1 MKARN
6 DLGVPKARRSLPG
19 RIPGDGMKYALLIAI
34 MCGCEGLT
42 TPPQPAISV
51 LKRMPEG
58 CFALMTPAT
67 PPADALNLY
76 GTCSYQADATLMA
89 NVDEAVVV
97 IDYGPDVEFDA
108 TSAVPPPVV
117 TVTIDGAPAD
127 VPVTVGDVQRVGSR
141 AFFEAT
147 LRAPGQL
154 SSDVRIAASVNAG
167 FAASVDQPF
176 AVIAPPVGLSFAECP
191 DPASCELAGA
201 VGNAHLVIDIPG
213 DLSQGVVI
221 HSQINGIEEAQPLDA
236 SVTPPE
242 TTVAIPVPAAPDGS
256 TWTLS
261 AHLGTAAAPSVSA
274 TIIAPLITAQLSCAP
289 SCSLATG
296 NPVGLE
302 IDAPKG
308 IAATQALVT
317 TRLNGVPQL
326 VAEPVALVP
335 DPGGSATGLLA
346 LTVPGRGTWTIDV
359 TVAGYAA
366 PAIVQ
371 SIP

>member
-1 MKARN
+1 MN
-6 DLGVPKARRSLPG
+6 
-19 RIPGDGMKYALLIAI
+19 KYALLIAI
-34 MCGCEGLT
+34 LCGCEGLT
-42 TPPQPAISV
+42 TPPQPALSV

-58 CFALMTPAT
+58 CFALMTPDA
-67 PPADALNLY
+67 PPADALHLY
-76 GTCSYQADATLMA
+76 GLCSYQADATLMA

-108 TSAVPPPVV
+108 TTAVPPPVV
-117 TVTIDGAPAD
+117 TVTIDGAPAS
-127 VPVTVGDVQRVGSR
+127 VPVTVGEVQRAGSR

-147 LRAPGQL
+147 LRAPAQL
-154 SSDVRIAASVNAG
+154 SSDVRISASVNAG
-167 FAASVDQPF
+167 FAASVEQPF
-176 AVIAPPVGLSFAECP
+176 AIVAPPVGLSLAECP

-201 VGNAHLVIDIPG
+201 VGDAHLVVDIPG
-213 DLSQGVVI
+213 ELAQTVVI
-221 HSQINGIEEAQPLDA
+221 HSQIDGIEDAQPFEA
-236 SVTPPE
+236 RVTPPE
-242 TTVAIPVPAAPDGS
+242 TTVAIPVPAAPDGA
-256 TWTLS
+256 TWILS
-261 AHLGTAAAPSVSA
+261 AHLGSAAAPSVSA
-274 TIIAPLITAQLSCAP
+274 TIIAPVITAQLSCA
-289 SCSLATG
+289 STCSLVAG

-308 IAATQALVT
+308 IAAAQALVT

-326 VAEPVALVP
+326 VAEPVTLVP

-346 LTVPGRGTWTIDV
+346 LTVPGHGTWTIDV

>member
-1 MKARN
+1 
-6 DLGVPKARRSLPG
+6 
-19 RIPGDGMKYALLIAI
+19 
-34 MCGCEGLT
+34 
-42 TPPQPAISV
+42 
-51 LKRMPEG
+51 MPEG

-67 PPADALNLY
+67 PPAAALNLY

-154 SSDVRIAASVNAG
+154 SSDVRISATVNAG
-167 FAASVDQPF
+167 FAASVEQPF
-176 AVIAPPVGLSFAECP
+176 AIIAPPVGLLFAECP

-201 VGNAHLVIDIPG
+201 VGNAHLVIDVPG
-213 DLSQGVVI
+213 ELSQDVVI
-221 HSQINGIEEAQPLDA
+221 HSQIDGIEEAQPFEA

-242 TTVAIPVPAAPDGS
+242 TTVAIPVPAAPDGA

-274 TIIAPLITAQLSCAP
+274 TIIAPVITAKLSCAP